1 MSTLFLNRPVLTGC
15 LFPGETMNKVFAY
28 SVALFVVIGVTVAA
42 LVLTGIIP
50 SATNSGRSGIIVGA
64 PQIGG
69 EFTATDNK
77 GKSVSDK
84 DFQGKM
90 MLVFFG
96 YTFCPDVCPTE
107 MQTFSQVMSE
117 LGDDGASVTPVFI
130 TIDPARDTVPVI
142 DEFVQAFHP
151 SIVGLTGTNDQID
164 QIKKAYRAYGQQVEG
179 GDSEYYLVDH
189 TSFTYLM
196 GADGKLI
203 TVFLLWNNTGRNHE
217 NN

>member
-1 MSTLFLNRPVLTGC
+1 
-15 LFPGETMNKVFAY
+15 MNKVFAY
-28 SVALFVVIGVTVAA
+28 AVALLVLCGVTVAA

-50 SATNSGRSGIIVGA
+50 SGNTSGRSGVIVGA

-69 EFTATDNK
+69 EFTALNNK
-77 GKSVSDK
+77 GEIVKDK

-107 MQTFSQVMSE
+107 MQTFAQVMTE
-117 LGDDGASVTPVFI
+117 LGDDAGVVTPVFI

-151 SIVGLTGTNDQID
+151 SIVGLTGSDDQID
-164 QIKKAYRAYGQQVEG
+164 HIKKIYRAYGQKVEG
-179 GDSEYYLVDH
+179 DDPEYYLVDH

-196 GADGKLI
+196 GPDGLLI
-203 TVFLLWNNTGRNHE
+203 NVFSYGTTPEEIAKTIRE
-217 NN
+217 QI

>member
-1 MSTLFLNRPVLTGC
+1 
-15 LFPGETMNKVFAY
+15 MNKVFAY
-28 SVALFVVIGVTVAA
+28 TVALFVVIGVTVAA

-50 SATNSGRSGIIVGA
+50 SASNSGRSGIIVGA

-69 EFTATDNK
+69 EFTATNNK
-77 GKSVSDK
+77 GKAVSDK

-117 LGDDGASVTPVFI
+117 LGDDAASVTPVFI

-179 GDSEYYLVDH
+179 DDSEYYLVDH

-196 GADGKLI
+196 GTDGKLI
-203 TVFLLWNNTGRNHE
+203 TVFSYGTTPE
-217 NN
+217 EITKTIKEQI